1 MEHSSQVLR
10 GSFRYAIG
18 DHGGIIVAVQHYRT
32 AGEIDTL
39 YYSTDDGESWKT
51 FKFSDEVRI
60 HSSPIFFSMLEL
72 YILYTVNCLCSAELC
87 NTVP

>member
-1 MEHSSQVLR
+1 MTICRAVTAIILVNGVKGPNSNPAECLSQVLR
-10 GSFRYAIG
+10 GTFRYAIG

-51 FKFSDEVRI
+51 FKFSNEVRMTTQ
-60 HSSPIFFSMLEL
+60 SSP
-72 YILYTVNCLCSAELC
+72 T
-87 NTVP
+87 